1 MPMKVR
7 SVVPSKAG
15 VISNLAGFK
24 GAASHSVGFGGPQ
37 IFLPFDPSEAVKG
50 FCKAL
55 KFVEN
60 LIDIQMY
67 LWYPCSSFEK

>member
-1 MPMKVR
+1 MKVR

-24 GAASHSVGFGGPQ
+24 GAGQPAILWGLGVPKYS
-37 IFLPFDPSEAVKG
+37 FLLAPAGQVKG

-55 KFVEN
+55 KFIEN

>member
-24 GAASHSVGFGGPQ
+24 GAAILWGLGVPKYSFPLTPAGQ
-37 IFLPFDPSEAVKG
+37 VKG
-50 FCKAL
+50 FGKAL

>member
-1 MPMKVR
+1 MKVR

-24 GAASHSVGFGGPQ
+24 GTASHSVGFGVPKYSFPLTPAGQ
-37 IFLPFDPSEAVKG
+37 VKG
-50 FCKAL
+50 FCRAL